1 MGELLTGRV
10 AVVTGAGR
18 GIGRGIAVELAREG
32 AKVMVAS
39 RSQGSIDATLG
50 EIATA
55 GGEAM
60 GRVCDV
66 GDARQIAATVAETVE
81 RLGALDILVNN
92 AQSFGTARQPA
103 PTPVL
108 TPLERFDDGEWERT
122 FATGPTATYHFMKA
136 AFPHLKA
143 SGAGRVINFG
153 SYWGQVGYEG
163 SAAYNAAKEA
173 IRGLTRTAA
182 REWGRYGITANVIN
196 PAIAS
201 DALKSFVANQPD
213 RAEQAV
219 QAIPMRR
226 YGDIYADGGR
236 LAVFLAS
243 DDASF
248 LTGMTF
254 QADGGLFMHP

>member
-1 MGELLTGRV
+1 MEVKSVGVTTICGEVGVSLTDKYCEKLFFFFSSRRRHTRC
-10 AVVTGAGR
+10 ALVTG
-18 GIGRGIAVELAREG
+18 V
-32 AKVMVAS
+32 
-39 RSQGSIDATLG
+39 QT
-50 EIATA
+50 
-55 GGEAM
+55 
-60 GRVCDV
+60 C
-66 GDARQIAATVAETVE
+66 
-81 RLGALDILVNN
+81 ALPI
-92 AQSFGTARQPA
+92 F
-103 PTPVL
+103 
-108 TPLERFDDGEWERT
+108 
-122 FATGPTATYHFMKA
+122 
-136 AFPHLKA
+136 
-143 SGAGRVINFG
+143 
-153 SYWGQVGYEG
+153 
-163 SAAYNAAKEA
+163 
-173 IRGLTRTAA
+173 
-182 REWGRYGITANVIN
+182 TANVIN